1 MELASL
7 KSSINQYIA
16 STEDEKIL
24 NIIHNILINNKEASQ
39 SIWNNL
45 TTSQQQKILLSYDT
59 IENENQLIEFDQI
72 FK

>member
-72 FK
+72 F

>member
-45 TTSQQQKILLSYDT
+45 TTSQQQKILLSYET

>member
-39 SIWNNL
+39 SICNNL

>member
-1 MELASL
+1 MELGSL